1 MSTRENKALV
11 SVIVPAYNVEQYIH
25 ECVQSI
31 TNQTYSNLEIIIV
44 DDGSTDSTGSICDS
58 LADHDSRITVIHK
71 LNSGPSDARNMG
83 IAHSHGEWIAFIDS
97 DDFIA
102 RTFIETLIKAA
113 YFNKCEIAAIPFG
126 RPFKDGETCILNP
139 VDKKQS
145 VFLETAHETQEK
157 MLYQTYDTAPQWR
170 ICKSDIVKKHSFPSG
185 IYYEDLAT
193 VYKYIHDANRIA
205 IVNNAELYAYRLRGN
220 SIIRQRYNHLKSKS
234 ALAIGPQLVLDIQ
247 KWYPDL
253 RNAAESRIFSLYRMV
268 FAQIPFKPSTSQEKS
283 DQAQLWIG
291 LQSYRST
298 VLHDPYARRR
308 ERLAAAIASLGK
320 TPFSIFCAL
329 CRKFG
334 LMQ

>member
-1 MSTRENKALV
+1 MSTKENKALV
-11 SVIVPAYNVEQYIH
+11 SVIVPAYNVERYIR
-25 ECVQSI
+25 ECIQSI
-31 TNQTYSNLEIIIV
+31 TDQTYSNLEIIIV
-44 DDGSTDSTGSICDS
+44 DDGSTDSTGTICDS
-58 LADHDSRITVIHK
+58 LADHDNRITVIHK
-71 LNSGPSDARNMG
+71 PNSGLSDARNMG

-97 DDFIA
+97 DDFVA
-102 RTFIETLIKAA
+102 ATFIETLIKAA
-113 YFNKCEIAAIPFG
+113 YSNKCEIAAIPFG

-139 VDKKQS
+139 VDNTRS
-145 VFLETAHETQEK
+145 ISIETAHEVQEK
-157 MLYQTYDTAPQWR
+157 MLYQAYDTASQWR
-170 ICKSDIVKKHSFPSG
+170 ICKSDIVNKHTFPSG
-185 IYYEDLAT
+185 MYYEDLAI

-205 IVNNAELYAYRLRGN
+205 IVNDAELYAYRLRSN

-234 ALAIGPQLVLDIQ
+234 ALTIGPQLVLDIQ

-268 FAQIPFKPSTSQEKS
+268 FAQIPFNSSTPQEKS

-291 LQSYRST
+291 LKSYRST
-298 VLHDPYARRR
+298 VLHDPHARRR

-320 TPFSIFCAL
+320 TPFSIFCLL